1 VSNAAGRKA
10 ARPVTLLIVDDEPV
24 ILKAL
29 RRIVR
34 DDGYQVFTAGD
45 GEDALRI
52 VSSEAVDIVLSD
64 LDMPG
69 ISGIDLMV
77 RLRRN
82 HPGVVRLLLT
92 GRATVSA
99 AVAAINDGEVFRFL
113 TKPWDVDELREVL
126 RQAAARV
133 AETRAATSV
142 GGHVESRTARLLALE
157 SDHPGIT
164 QVTLNNGVYR
174 IDPARL
180 KATLATLQSPALSD
194 LLEPREG

>member
-133 AETRAATSV
+133 AETRAATTT

-194 LLEPREG
+194 LLEPRES